1 MGGMRNIMLIDDLL
15 IYDYTIYTLGSADA
29 QIRCKITKNISF

>member
-15 IYDYTIYTLGSADA
+15 IYDYTISTLDSADA